1 MRIGVISTYPP
12 IECGIASYT
21 KYLVDALR
29 PLGNEV
35 YVVSPFG
42 AEGKMVF
49 PVFHFADSDLPE
61 KIFHRMNKFT
71 PDIVHVQHEYGL
83 FGDQPGLNFLSLLY
97 KFKLAKI
104 PLIITLHSV
113 YEDFTEQQKIILQ
126 GLLPATDGIIVHE
139 EYQKDAILKKIGK
152 YNNIFV
158 IPHGVREVSSVPDAR
173 VKIGLSKE
181 DKVVL
186 LAGYFRPVKRF
197 ERIVKIFPEIV
208 KREKKAILIIA
219 SKMRTHDFKEEQKM
233 FLQLIDESPAA
244 DRIKILRGQFPQE
257 IFDTILSAADVIPLP
272 YLEGAQ
278 SGFMAQCL
286 ALGRPVVVS
295 PDVRAT
301 RELVEKSNCG
311 FVAKNDGEFIDS
323 IVKILKDEELAKKLS
338 KNTLDYVR
346 KNLSW
351 NLIAQ
356 KTMDAYQKL
365 IPLLSTRPK
374 AIQTP

>member
-42 AEGKMVF
+42 AEGRMVF
-49 PVFHFADSDLPE
+49 PVFYFADADSAR
-61 KIFHRMNKFT
+61 KIFGTMSKFT
-71 PDIVHVQHEYGL
+71 PDIIHIQHEYGL
-83 FGDQPGLNFLSLLY
+83 FGDRPGLNFLPLLY
-97 KFKLAKI
+97 KFKIAKI
-104 PLIITLHSV
+104 PIIITLHSV
-113 YEDFTEQQKIILQ
+113 YEDFTEEQKIILR
-126 GLLPATDGIIVHE
+126 GLLPAADGIIVHE

-158 IPHGVREVSSVPDAR
+158 IPHGVRELHPIAQSKE
-173 VKIGLSKE
+173 KIGLSKE

-208 KREKKAILIIA
+208 KKEKKAVLIIA
-219 SKMRTHDFKEEQKM
+219 SKRRTQDFTEEQKT
-233 FLQLIDESPAA
+233 FFQLIDESPAIN
-244 DRIKILRGQFPQE
+244 RIKILRGQFPQE
-257 IFDTILSAADVIPLP
+257 TFDTILSAADVIPLP
-272 YLEGAQ
+272 YLVGAQ
-278 SGFMAQCL
+278 SGFMADCL

-338 KNTLDYVR
+338 KNALDYVR

-356 KTMDAYQKL
+356 KTMDAYQKF
-365 IPLLSTRPK
+365 IPSLSTK
-374 AIQTP
+374 AKIIHLA

>member
-61 KIFHRMNKFT
+61 KIFHRMNKFI

-83 FGDQPGLNFLSLLY
+83 FGDRPGLNFLPLLY
-97 KFKLAKI
+97 KFKIAKI

-113 YEDFTEQQKIILQ
+113 YEDFTEEQKIILR

-186 LAGYFRPVKRF
+186 LAGYFRPAKRF

-219 SKMRTHDFKEEQKM
+219 SKMRTHDFTEEQKM

-338 KNTLDYVR
+338 KNALDYVR

-356 KTMDAYQKL
+356 KTMDACQKL
-365 IPLLSTRPK
+365 IPPLSTK
-374 AIQTP
+374 AKIIHLA